1 MGRNDQGGSAAAAL
15 AAASESGRQGSRRP
29 ATSRKGGFIRARE
42 RLVDWLG
49 GPARVRVVLLLGA
62 VLGLQSADLATI
74 GALGAE
80 LESDLGIDHL
90 QLGIL
95 ASVASLLAAAAT
107 LPFGILADRVR
118 RVRLLSATVVV
129 WGVAMVASGAVTA
142 FWQLLLARLLLG
154 VVTAVAAP
162 VLASLI
168 GDLFPSE
175 ERARLYGY
183 VLAGELA
190 GTGFGILVAG
200 NIAGV
205 LSWRWAF
212 WAMAI
217 PAWALSWALARLLPE
232 PARGGASRLE
242 PGAEEVPSAEEV
254 EEEEGDSGER
264 PEPPGDKV
272 AREMVRGRGVEADD
286 ELVLRADPG
295 ELSLWEAIR
304 YVLRVRTNAMLI
316 VSSACGYLFLL
327 GVQTFAVVYV
337 RKQYGLGQSAAI
349 SILALLGIGAVL
361 GVLVGGRLA
370 DRRLRRG
377 QLDARVVLP
386 AVAFALAA
394 IVALPPLAGA
404 WPLLAAMPLFML
416 TTALL
421 GATNPPLDAARLD
434 VVPAGLWGRAEAV
447 RNALRSLAIALAPL
461 LFGLI
466 ASLVDGG
473 QAEGLRIAFVVML
486 APLFAAAV
494 VLFRARRSYAPDVA
508 TALGS
513 EEWLRG
519 ERDRL
524 PGRQA
529 A

>member
-1 MGRNDQGGSAAAAL
+1 VSVRD
-15 AAASESGRQGSRRP
+15 
-29 ATSRKGGFIRARE
+29 
-42 RLVDWLG
+42 RLVALLG
-49 GPARVRVVLLLGA
+49 GPARARVVLLLGA

-80 LESDLGIDHL
+80 LEGELGIDHL

-95 ASVASLLAAAAT
+95 ASVASLLSAAAT
-107 LPFGILADRVR
+107 LPFGVLADRVR
-118 RVRLLSATVVV
+118 RVRLLAGTVAI
-129 WGVAMVASGAVTA
+129 WGVAMIASGAVTS
-142 FWQLLLARLLLG
+142 FGELLLARLLLG

-217 PAWALSWALARLLPE
+217 PAWVLCWALAKMLPE
-232 PARGGASRLE
+232 PARGGGSRLE

-254 EEEEGDSGER
+254 EEEEEEAG
-264 PEPPGDKV
+264 PVEPPGDKL
-272 AREMVRGRGVEADD
+272 AREMVRGRGIEADP
-286 ELVLRADPG
+286 ELVLRTDPE
-295 ELSLWEAIR
+295 ELALWEAVR
-304 YVLRVRTNAMLI
+304 YVLRIRTNALLI
-316 VSSACGYLFLL
+316 ISSACGYLFLL
-327 GVQTFAVVYV
+327 GVQTFAVVFV
-337 RKQYGLGQSAAI
+337 RKQYGLGQSEAV
-349 SILALLGIGAVL
+349 SILALLGIGAVV
-361 GVLVGGRLA
+361 GVLAGGRLA
-370 DRRLRRG
+370 DWRLRRG
-377 QLDARVVLP
+377 DLNARVVLP
-386 AVAFALAA
+386 AVVFALAA
-394 IVALPPLAGA
+394 VVAFPPLAGA
-404 WPLLAAMPLFML
+404 WPLVAAMPLFLL

-421 GATNPPLDAARLD
+421 SATNPPLDAARLD

-447 RNALRSLAIALAPL
+447 RNALRSLAIAVAPL

-466 ASLVDGG
+466 ATLVDGG
-473 QAEGLRIAFVVML
+473 GATGLRVAFVIML
-486 APLFAAAV
+486 APVLAAAA
-494 VLFRARRSYAPDVA
+494 VLFRARHSYTTDVA

-513 EEWLRG
+513 EEWLR
-519 ERDRL
+519 EEPDRL
-524 PGRQA
+524 AGRA
-529 A
+529 EA